1 MAWECSSLVNPTA
14 GFLLP
19 RGLLVGGGCR
29 SRWSFASR
37 TARPPV
43 DAVDV
48 ATAARSRCGRRRRH
62 MVVSARLDDSADGGQ
77 QQEALNFSVLRFTL
91 GIPGLDES
99 YLPRYIGLAFG
110 SLIVL
115 NHLLGSSDSPTPA
128 QLRSEALGI
137 CLAAFSFALP
147 YFGKFLKGTGPAD
160 RSIVPE
166 GNTQIFAI
174 SEDAPGIQKED
185 LAWASYVILQ
195 NTNTI
200 SVLISAG
207 DKLCIRG
214 YWNVP
219 EEASKAQ
226 ILDLFRR
233 EIRETG
239 LTGLKDPLYFPLG
252 ADSQF
257 MGILP
262 KGALS
267 VLLQPTYGARDPSGD
282 GGGDVEGFVLLA
294 SNARYAYRDSDR
306 AWIKVM
312 ADKFQGMNA
321 TCRNA
326 VSAEISA

>member
-1 MAWECSSLVNPTA
+1 
-14 GFLLP
+14 
-19 RGLLVGGGCR
+19 
-29 SRWSFASR
+29 
-37 TARPPV
+37 
-43 DAVDV
+43 
-48 ATAARSRCGRRRRH
+48 

-252 ADSQF
+252 AGRIQWPIHSSWEYCPRSTFSAAAADH
-257 MGILP
+257 
-262 KGALS
+262 
-267 VLLQPTYGARDPSGD
+267 GARDPSGD

-312 ADKFQGMNA
+312 ADKFQGTNA

-326 VSAEISA
+326 VSTEISA